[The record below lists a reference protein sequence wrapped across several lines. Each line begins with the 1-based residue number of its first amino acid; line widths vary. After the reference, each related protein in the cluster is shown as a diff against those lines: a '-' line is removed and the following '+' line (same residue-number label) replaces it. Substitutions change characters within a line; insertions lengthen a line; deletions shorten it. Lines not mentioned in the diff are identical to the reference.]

1 MHCLTRYYFFLHPY
15 FIALKSLEAL
25 FGPNAALV
33 EELYNQYQEQP
44 DSVPEHWKR
53 YFDEELAEEADAVG
67 TPAPEPVARQSEAA
81 PAPDTAKPSSN
92 GHAVSS
98 PEPKKPEKKAAP
110 APQAVK
116 KSSEKPAAP
125 AEKPEGVR
133 YEPLRGASA
142 KIAENMDVSLE
153 LPTATS
159 LRVIPVK
166 MLAEDRSVIN
176 KHLLERGLPKTTFT
190 HFIGWAIIKA
200 LKEVPSLNAYY
211 TTDEKDK
218 PVKAYPEDVNLG
230 VAIDLPGKNGARNLV
245 VANIK
250 AVDKMNFR
258 EFLYAYHELIGK
270 ARKGNLEISDFQNT
284 TISITNPGTI
294 GTVSSL
300 PRLMKQQGAI
310 IATGA
315 MDYPAEF
322 QSMSPD
328 LLNHL
333 GISKVMTM
341 TSTYDHRIIQGAESG
356 QFLAKVHKLLN
367 GEEHFYDEIFA
378 SLDIPYNPVPY
389 GRDNFTG
396 FMGGNG
402 DNLAVTKKAVSV
414 LNLINMY
421 RTHGHVQA
429 NINPL
434 KHGPGHHPEL
444 DYEYHGL
451 TMWDMDR
458 EFYCGGLDGREK
470 APLRDIMNLLRDT
483 YCGNIGAEYTHIL
496 ELEERNWLSDTMEST
511 LNVPDLDKSDKRR
524 ILKKLN
530 QASAFEE
537 FLHKKYIG
545 HKRFS
550 LEGAESMI
558 PTINHML
565 ERAGGYDIEEVVFG
579 MAHRGRLN
587 MLVNIMNKSY
597 KQIFS
602 EFEGHID
609 PESAQGSGDVKYHL
623 GTKSVFT
630 TEDGHEIRLQLM
642 PNPSHL
648 ESVNPVVEGA
658 VRAKQDSLAD
668 AGNSGQKV
676 MPLLIHGDAAF
687 AGQGVVAETLTMSQ
701 LKGYG
706 TGGTIHLIVN
716 NQIGFTTLP
725 EDGRSTRY
733 ASDLAKMIL
742 APIFHVNGDDPEA
755 CVHAM
760 NLALDYRQKFG
771 KDVVID
777 LICYRKHGHNEGDEP
792 AFTQPGLYRE
802 IKNHP
807 QVREI
812 YTRELL
818 RKKEF
823 SQEEVDELFKEFDV
837 ILEQAFDDAKSLPS
851 YQIGDK
857 DTKRPSSNQSERE
870 EAVETNLD
878 RQQFNEIAVKLNKV
892 PSDFDANPKLLRI
905 LARRSE
911 IVEKNQKKIDWG
923 YAEALA
929 FASLLTNEKIPIR
942 LTGQDS
948 ERGTFSHRHSVLHG
962 TSTNQKFTP
971 LNHLA
976 EGQETYQVYN
986 SLLSEFAALGYEFGY
1001 SAANLD
1007 ALVIWEAQFGDFVN
1021 GAQVII
1027 DQYISASEAKWRQ
1040 FSNLMMLL
1048 PHGYEGQGPEHSSAR
1063 MERFLQLA
1071 AEDNMRVLNCTT
1083 PAQFFHMIRR
1093 QALSDVKK
1101 PTVVFTP
1108 KSLLRHPMA
1117 VSTADELIKGHFSY
1131 IIGDDEVT
1139 PSEVRKVV
1147 FCSGK
1152 VYYDLYKKRQQD
1164 DIKDVALLRI
1174 EQYYPFPDADVR
1186 AELERYAAAERVVWC
1201 QEEPRNMGA
1210 WTFIRSRFEQDL
1222 GNSHTLH
1229 YVGRESSASPA
1240 AGTQKLHNAEQE
1252 KLINEALS

>member
-1 MHCLTRYYFFLHPY
+1 M
-15 FIALKSLEAL
+15 
-25 FGPNAALV
+25 
-33 EELYNQYQEQP
+33 
-44 DSVPEHWKR
+44 PEHWKR
-53 YFDEELAEEADAVG
+53 YFDEELAHEAADVGAAAPEIEPPKAPPKPAEPATNGYPARPAVEK
-67 TPAPEPVARQSEAA
+67 PAPKPTEKA
-81 PAPDTAKPSSN
+81 PPPREKTA
-92 GHAVSS
+92 
-98 PEPKKPEKKAAP
+98 EKKAEAP
-110 APQAVK
+110 AK
-116 KSSEKPAAP
+116 
-125 AEKPEGVR
+125 KPEGVR
-133 YEPLRGASA
+133 YEPLRGAAA
-142 KIAENMDVSLE
+142 KIAENMDASLE

-176 KHLLERGLPKTTFT
+176 KYLLERGLPKTTFT

-200 LKEVPSLNAYY
+200 LKEIPSLNAYY
-211 TTDEKDK
+211 ATDEKGK
-218 PVKAYPEDVNLG
+218 PVKAHPEDVNLG

-250 AVDKMNFR
+250 AVDKMDFR
-258 EFLYAYHELIGK
+258 QFLYAYHELIDK
-270 ARKGNLEISDFQNT
+270 ARNGNLEISDFQNT

-367 GEEHFYDEIFA
+367 GVENFYDEIFA

-396 FMGGNG
+396 FLGGQGN
-402 DNLAVTKKAVSV
+402 DIAVTKKAVSV

-458 EFYCGGLDGREK
+458 EFYCGGLGGREK

-496 ELEERNWLSDTMEST
+496 NLSERNWLSDTMEST
-511 LNVPDLDKSDKRR
+511 LNAPDLDKNDKRR

-565 ERAGGYDIEEVVFG
+565 ERAGEYNVEEVVFG

-587 MLVNIMNKSY
+587 MLVNIMDKSY

-609 PESAQGSGDVKYHL
+609 PKSAQGSGDVKYHL

-630 TEDGHEIRLQLM
+630 TENGHEIKLQLM

-658 VRAKQDSLAD
+658 VRAKQDKISDD
-668 AGNSGQKV
+668 ASSGEKV
-676 MPLLIHGDAAF
+676 VPLLIHGDAAF

-701 LKGYG
+701 LRGYR

-725 EDGRSTRY
+725 NDGRSTRY

-760 NLALDYRQKFG
+760 NLALDYRQRFG

-812 YTRELL
+812 YTRELM

-823 SQEEVDELFKEFDV
+823 AQEEIDELFKEFDV
-837 ILEQAFDDAKSLPS
+837 ILEQAFDDAKSLPN
-851 YQIGDK
+851 YEIGDK

-870 EAVETNLD
+870 DPIETDLD
-878 RQQFNEIAVKLNKV
+878 IEHFNDIAVKLNKV
-892 PSDFDANPKLLRI
+892 PADFDANPKLLRI

-929 FASLLTNEKIPIR
+929 FGSLLTNEKVRIR

-962 TSTNQKFTP
+962 TSTDQKFTP

-976 EGQETYQVYN
+976 DEQETYHVYN

-1093 QALSDVKK
+1093 QALSNVKK
-1101 PTVVFTP
+1101 PTIVFTP

-1117 VSTADELIKGHFSY
+1117 VSKTEELVKGHFKYVLS
-1131 IIGDDEVT
+1131 DEEVQA
-1139 PSEVRKVV
+1139 ENVRKVV

-1164 DIKDVALLRI
+1164 KIDDVALVRI

-1186 AELERYAAAERVVWC
+1186 AELERYANAEHFVWC

-1222 GNSHTLH
+1222 GNSHWLK

-1240 AGTQKLHNAEQE
+1240 AGTQKLHTAEQE
-1252 KLINEALS
+1252 KLVNEALS